1 MRVAA
6 VRFPTPSLAHTDH
19 CAVVVYTSL
28 ECRHSELSSFGRNS
42 GLAMVAVKKPPTLKI
57 AAKKPVAKVWVAGK
71 AVPFKSLQ
79 KKPVAKKPVAKKPV
93 AKPASKKPAAQ
104 KPAAKKPVAKKPVAK
119 KPAAKL
125 PAAKKAAAKKPAA
138 KKPAAKKP
146 LTNKPPPGNFVV
158 RAAMHA
164 RPVTIT
170 PFDLPAL
177 TQMEVSFTRV
187 HTVGTD
193 LSF

>member
-6 VRFPTPSLAHTDH
+6 VRFPTPSLAHTDR
-19 CAVVVYTSL
+19 CAVVVYTLL
-28 ECRHSELSSFGRNS
+28 ECRHSELSKFGRNS
-42 GLAMVAVKKPPTLKI
+42 GLAMVAVKKKAPLKI
-57 AAKKPVAKVWVAGK
+57 AAKKPVAKVLVAGK
-71 AVPFKSLQ
+71 PVPWKSLQ
-79 KKPVAKKPVAKKPV
+79 KKPVAKKPVAK
-93 AKPASKKPAAQ
+93 KPASKKPAAQ

-125 PAAKKAAAKKPAA
+125 PAAKPAAKKPAA

>member
-28 ECRHSELSSFGRNS
+28 ECRHSELSNFGRNS
-42 GLAMVAVKKPPTLKI
+42 GLAMVVVKNPPTLKI

-71 AVPFKSLQ
+71 GVPWKSVQ
-79 KKPVAKKPVAKKPV
+79 KKPVAK
-93 AKPASKKPAAQ
+93 KPASKKPAAQ

-125 PAAKKAAAKKPAA
+125 PAAKKPAAKKPAA